1 MSDLAFE
8 VLGARAVPAAAAPT
22 LAFPLTIT
30 TEPGRVIQSVQL
42 RCQVR
47 IEPALRPYD
56 DREKEL
62 LLEVFGEPERWGS
75 TLKSFLLTHVALPVP
90 AFDTT
95 TQVELAV
102 PLSYDLEVTAGKYLH
117 GLRAGE
123 VPLLFLFSGTV
134 FERTDQGIRIQQI
147 PWDCE
152 ARFGLPVQIWS
163 DVMDAHFP
171 GSGWLRLQRE
181 TIDALTRFKST
192 RAIPTWDQAVAE
204 LLARAEV
211 AS

>member
-8 VLGARAVPAAAAPT
+8 VIGARPLPAAAAPT
-22 LAFPLTIT
+22 LAFPMSIT
-30 TEPGRVIQSVQL
+30 TEPGRAVQSIQL
-42 RCQVR
+42 RCQIR

-56 DREKEL
+56 AREKEL

-75 TLKSFLLTHVALPVP
+75 TLKSFLLTHVGLPVP

-117 GLRAGE
+117 ALRGGE
-123 VPLLFLFSGTV
+123 VALLFLFSGTV
-134 FERTDQGIRIQQI
+134 FERTEQGMQIQQI

-152 ARFGLPVQIWS
+152 ARFALPVQTWAK
-163 DVMDAHFP
+163 VMDAHFP
-171 GSGWLRLQRE
+171 GSGWLRLQRD
-181 TIDALTRFKST
+181 TTDALTRFKAT
-192 RAIPTWDQAVAE
+192 RAIPTWDEAVAE
-204 LLARAEV
+204 LLAQAEV
-211 AS
+211 PS